1 MSLNDSC
8 KYFVLLLTLHL
19 AGCAF
24 TPAQHSSF
32 NDRQIK
38 QPLNIAPYRL
48 IISVHDQ
55 RMALLKGSAITT
67 IFDIS
72 TARNGVGEAL
82 DSGGTPR
89 GRHAIAEKIG
99 AGLPL
104 GTVFE
109 NRIPTDEIV
118 AINTPGRWPVATRIL
133 RLRGLEDANQNT
145 FDRLIYLHGSPVEN
159 LLGSP
164 ASGGCIRMRSNE
176 IIGLFDLVEV
186 GTEIFISELP
196 MDTAIAL
203 LMASQK

>member
-1 MSLNDSC
+1 
-8 KYFVLLLTLHL
+8 
-19 AGCAF
+19 
-24 TPAQHSSF
+24 
-32 NDRQIK
+32 
-38 QPLNIAPYRL
+38 
-48 IISVHDQ
+48 
-55 RMALLKGSAITT
+55 MALLKGSAITT